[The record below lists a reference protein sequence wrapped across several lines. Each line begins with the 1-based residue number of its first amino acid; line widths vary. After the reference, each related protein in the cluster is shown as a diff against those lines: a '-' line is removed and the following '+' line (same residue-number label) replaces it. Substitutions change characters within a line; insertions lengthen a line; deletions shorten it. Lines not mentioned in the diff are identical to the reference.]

1 MTSHKANLASASLAA
16 NHVFNQIELSQH
28 GISTVVMTT
37 LDGQEMA
44 IYDPGRKFSAI
55 RLSAMTSSLVAIA
68 RSVGREVNFD
78 GCDRLMLETP
88 AGKIIFR
95 PVGSPYPYL
104 LCVVVN
110 RDAILGHTIWMVDK
124 IVSNFIQKI
133 TLDQ

>member
-16 NHVFNQIELSQH
+16 HHVFNQIDLSQH

-37 LDGQEMA
+37 LDGQEIA
-44 IYDPGRKFSAI
+44 IYDPGQKFNAI

-68 RSVGREVNFD
+68 RSVGKEVDFD

-95 PVGSPYPYL
+95 PVGSQYPYL

-110 RDAILGHTIWMVDK
+110 RDAILGHTIWTVDK
-124 IVSNFIQKI
+124 IVSNFIQRM
-133 TLDQ
+133 TLGQ